1 MTIKL
6 RTPDTDLI
14 EEELLENV
22 IRRIT
27 CIITILSKVTRDKNN
42 SRTVCTVKR
51 RYRKT

>member
-6 RTPDTDLI
+6 RMPDTDLI
-14 EEELLENV
+14 EEELLENG

-27 CIITILSKVTRDKNN
+27 RILTILSKVICDKNN

-51 RYRKT
+51 R